1 MCLAAELCKNPTGER
16 LNLSI
21 TDLLREIK
29 HRLVKE
35 TCVTDERWSHIYTHA
50 QNPDSK
56 WLQDWLTL
64 IIQHWIQHV
73 ITKNT
78 HFLAVIRPD
87 ILTLVHTL
95 LMRVPSLPWTA
106 QSPGRD
112 VLWSDTLGRTWMLPE
127 MVSDAF
133 LAKAKIGAC
142 HRPSP
147 PPPPPP
153 LAVLFALSP
162 NPDFSSCSLK
172 IPNTW
177 PFSLLLSAS
186 DRTRSWSAG
195 DAIFT

>member
-1 MCLAAELCKNPTGER
+1 MRSHTQK
-16 LNLSI
+16 
-21 TDLLREIK
+21 
-29 HRLVKE
+29 KE
-35 TCVTDERWSHIYTHA
+35 KKKGGGT
-50 QNPDSK
+50 P
-56 WLQDWLTL
+56 
-64 IIQHWIQHV
+64 
-73 ITKNT
+73 T
-78 HFLAVIRPD
+78 HFLGVIRPD
-87 ILTLVHTL
+87 VLTLIHTL
-95 LMRVPSLPWTA
+95 LMLGPPLPWTA

-112 VLWSDTLGRTWMLPE
+112 VRWSDTLGRTWMLPE

-133 LAKAKIGAC
+133 LARAKIGAC

-162 NPDFSSCSLK
+162 DPDFSSCSLK

-195 DAIFT
+195 DAILTYVALKTRVVAAIRRWFIRLAKC